1 MGSGLYSRSFKKWM
15 EVGLSLPMW
24 VDQENSPQ
32 EFAMV
37 KIQVWPLLVEAKN
50 QEFKFKKKEK
60 KKENLIT

>member
-1 MGSGLYSRSFKKWM
+1 M

-37 KIQVWPLLVEAKN
+37 KIQVWPLLVEAKS
-50 QEFKFKKKEK
+50 QEFKFKKKK
-60 KKENLIT
+60 KNYHIVTKRLKLN